1 MVRGWN
7 RLEHG
12 FAALMVQ
19 LPSVCSQLALSILS
33 EPQIMMVVISNL
45 ELKEILSGSDSLGFL
60 SCEKKEGEKKVAW
73 SSLVTVSRVSFVSD
87 TRGSGH
93 LHLSPGRT
101 ATPED

>member
-7 RLEHG
+7 QLERG

-60 SCEKKEGEKKVAW
+60 SWAQ
-73 SSLVTVSRVSFVSD
+73 
-87 TRGSGH
+87 RG
-93 LHLSPGRT
+93 
-101 ATPED
+101 